1 MHPTIAHIDLQ
12 AIQHNVRGFKAVIGK
27 KVRFCAVLKAD
38 GYGHGAIP
46 VARAALAA
54 GADCLAVAFI
64 PEALELRY
72 AGITAPILVLGY
84 LPPADY
90 AMAVKHDLT
99 ITLMTEKCAAALD
112 QTARRLRKPV
122 KVHIKVNTGMNRLG
136 IDFRSAAEFARTLSN
151 LDHLEICGIYSHFS
165 RADENNLAYTLR
177 QLERFNQ
184 ATADI
189 AATGIDS
196 GVRHICNSAG
206 TLNLPAAHL
215 DMVRV
220 GIALY
225 GYYPSE
231 HTQRTVALQPA
242 MSLRSIVSQIIDCAP
257 GEEISY
263 GGIYVTDRPT
273 KLAVIPIGY
282 ADGFMRGQSNNAD
295 ALLHGQRIRQ
305 VGRICMDQCMFDIT
319 DIDNVNIDDEIVLF
333 GSGLPVEEVAERLNT
348 INYEIVCAVSK
359 RVPRLYS

>member
-1 MHPTIAHIDLQ
+1 MHPTIAHIDLT
-12 AIQHNVRGFKAVIGK
+12 AVKNNVREIKNLIGSN
-27 KVRFCAVLKAD
+27 VQFCAVLKAD

-54 GADCLAVAFI
+54 GADCLAVAFL

-72 AGITAPILVLGY
+72 AGFTAPILVLGY

-90 AMAVKHDLT
+90 AMAVKHELT
-99 ITLMTEKCAAALD
+99 ITLMTERCAEELNQAAL
-112 QTARRLRKPV
+112 RLRKPV
-122 KVHIKVNTGMNRLG
+122 KIHIKVNTGMNRLG
-136 IDFRSAAEFARTLSN
+136 IDFRSAAEFVKTI
-151 LDHLEICGIYSHFS
+151 DKMDYLEIRGIYSHFS
-165 RADENNLAYTLR
+165 RADENNLSYTLQ
-177 QLERFNQ
+177 QLARFNQ
-184 ATADI
+184 AIADI
-189 AATGIDS
+189 AATGIEI
-196 GVRHICNSAG
+196 GVKHICNSAG
-206 TLNLPAAHL
+206 TLNLPTAHL

-220 GIALY
+220 GISLY

-231 HTQRTVALQPA
+231 QTAHPVALQPA

-263 GGIYVTDRPT
+263 GGIYITDRPT
-273 KLAVIPIGY
+273 KLAVVPIGY

-295 ALLHGQRIRQ
+295 ALLHGQRIKQ

-319 DIDNVNIDDEIVLF
+319 DVDNVNIDDQIILF
-333 GSGLPVEEVAERLNT
+333 GTGLPVEEVAERLNT

-359 RVPRLYS
+359 RVPRVYS

>member
-1 MHPTIAHIDLQ
+1 MHPTIAFVDIN
-12 AIQHNVRGFKAVIGK
+12 AIKNNVRRFKTHIGKAVQ
-27 KVRFCAVLKAD
+27 FCAVLKAD

-84 LPPADY
+84 LPAEDY

-99 ITLMTEKCAAALD
+99 VTLMTKACAAALNE
-112 QTARRLRKPV
+112 TARRLHKPV
-122 KVHIKVNTGMNRLG
+122 KIHIKINTGMNRLG
-136 IDFRSAAEFARTLSN
+136 VHYELAAQFVKTLNQMEFLQ
-151 LDHLEICGIYSHFS
+151 ICGIYSHFS
-165 RADENNLAYTLR
+165 KADESNLAYTLQ
-177 QLERFNQ
+177 QLTRFNQ
-184 ATADI
+184 ALADI
-189 AATGIDS
+189 ATTGIDV
-196 GVRHICNSAG
+196 GVKHICNSAG
-206 TLNLPAAHL
+206 TLNVPDAHL

-220 GIALY
+220 GISLY

-231 HTQRTVALQPA
+231 FTLRTVDLQPA
-242 MSLRSIVSQIIDCAP
+242 MSLRSVVSQIIDCAP

-263 GGIYVTDRPT
+263 GGMYVTDRPT

-282 ADGFMRGQSNNAD
+282 ADGFMRAQSNQAC
-295 ALLHGQRIRQ
+295 ALLHGKRVRQ

-319 DIDNVNIDDEIVLF
+319 DIDNVKIDDEIILF
-333 GSGLPVEEVAERLNT
+333 GDELPVEEVAERLHT
-348 INYEIVCAVSK
+348 INYEIVCAISK
-359 RVPRLYS
+359 RVPRKYI